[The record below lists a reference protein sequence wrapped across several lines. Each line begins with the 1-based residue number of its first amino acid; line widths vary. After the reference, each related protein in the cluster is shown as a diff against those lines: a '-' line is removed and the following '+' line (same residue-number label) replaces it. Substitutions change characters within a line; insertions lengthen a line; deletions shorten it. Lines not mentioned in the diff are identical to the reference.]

1 MRNKTEKV
9 WHPEISVASYDG
21 CEEGG
26 RGSTAPSKPGAIESA
41 GVKRKRAVIPRRRVP
56 TVDVRPAVQVAG
68 LQCSSGEET
77 LRNYS
82 TIIEETNLTAL
93 LDCATEH
100 ARRLRNERVHC
111 PNLCGWLEDESPE
124 KYSFGKVVSMSVD
137 RSSLQTPA
145 DHGSRL
151 QSRAGSRYSSAAA
164 SKRRNHYD
172 FKHFPDS
179 AHEHIEHY
187 RAFYCYTTLTVPP
200 QLQAANTLVEDD
212 TPQDPSNLY
221 HLGVKSL
228 CESDPYLRELAS
240 RLGVRESIR
249 EQQLLQSPR
258 PTPPSIVKRSRER
271 EDLVICANGKK

>member
-9 WHPEISVASYDG
+9 WHPEVSVASCDG

-41 GVKRKRAVIPRRRVP
+41 EVKRKRAVIPRRRAP
-56 TVDVRPAVQVAG
+56 TVDVRPTAQVAG
-68 LQCSSGEET
+68 LQYSSGEET
-77 LRNYS
+77 LRNYG
-82 TIIEETNLTAL
+82 TNEETNHTTL
-93 LDCATEH
+93 LDCATKH

-137 RSSLQTPA
+137 RSCLQTPA

-164 SKRRNHYD
+164 GKRRNHYD
-172 FKHFPDS
+172 FKHFLDC

-200 QLQAANTLVEDD
+200 QMASTLVEDD
-212 TPQDPSNLY
+212 IPQDTSNLY
-221 HLGVKSL
+221 HLGVNSL
-228 CESDPYLRELAS
+228 YEGDPYLRELAS
-240 RLGVRESIR
+240 RLGVRESFR

-258 PTPPSIVKRSRER
+258 PTPPSIVKRNRER